1 MDKSQS
7 WEIYTNDEL
16 KIEINK
22 LKNHNI
28 KLNKKLKKITKLL
41 IENQKQFKIFF
52 LESKSHS
59 KNIRDII
66 EIFSD
71 IKGANLA
78 KDSITESRMHNRMW
92 RHTIKNHDNL
102 LLEKVM
108 ENKGE
113 LNSIYKNFNSK

>member
-16 KIEINK
+16 KIEMNK
-22 LKNHNI
+22 LKNQNI
-28 KLNKKLKKITKLL
+28 KLNKKLTKITKLL
-41 IENQKQFKIFF
+41 IENQKQFKMFF
-52 LESKSHS
+52 LESKTHS

-71 IKGANLA
+71 IKGADVA
-78 KDSITESRMHNRMW
+78 KDPITESRMHNRMW
-92 RHTIKNHDNL
+92 RHTIKNHDNV

>member
-16 KIEINK
+16 KLEINK
-22 LKNHNI
+22 LKCQNI
-28 KLNKKLKKITKLL
+28 KVNKKLKKITKLL
-41 IENQKQFKIFF
+41 IENQKQFKMFF
-52 LESKSHS
+52 LESKTHS

-71 IKGANLA
+71 IKGADA
-78 KDSITESRMHNRMW
+78 PKDPITESRMHNRMW
-92 RHTIKNHDNL
+92 RHTIKNHNNINGIQSND
-102 LLEKVM
+102 
-108 ENKGE
+108 E